1 MTVMPFIGPTATPAT
16 ASARPATDRLGT
28 GVDLPLSPDPVR
40 GALGYRSG
48 PEKVQQSIL
57 VILLTEPGERVMRPD
72 FGCGLRRFLMEP
84 NTVAVRASIQRTVAA
99 AIDAWEPR
107 VVLREVTVTPGA
119 DPALAV
125 ITIRYEHRRD
135 ASPGLLVQALG
146 LRG

>member
-1 MTVMPFIGPTATPAT
+1 MTVVSVAA
-16 ASARPATDRLGT
+16 DRLGT
-28 GVDLPLSPDPVR
+28 GWKLPLAPDPVR

-48 PEKVQQSIL
+48 PEKVQQAIL

-84 NTVAVRASIQRTVAA
+84 NTVAVRASIQRAVAA

-107 VVLREVTVTPGA
+107 VRLREVTVTPGD
-119 DPALAV
+119 DPALAI

-135 ASPGLLVQALG
+135 AAPGTVVRALS

>member
-1 MTVMPFIGPTATPAT
+1 MTVSTVAA
-16 ASARPATDRLGT
+16 DRLGT
-28 GVDLPLSPDPVR
+28 GWDLPLAPDPIR
-40 GALGYRSG
+40 GALSYRSG
-48 PEKVQQSIL
+48 PEKVQQAIL

-84 NTVAVRASIQRTVAA
+84 NTVAVRASIQRVVAA

-107 VVLREVTVTPGA
+107 VRIREVTVTPGD

-135 ASPGLLVQALG
+135 ASPGLIVRALS

>member
-1 MTVMPFIGPTATPAT
+1 MTALPLTATP
-16 ASARPATDRLGT
+16 ASARPAIDRLGT
-28 GVDLPLSPDPVR
+28 GVDLPLSPDPVH

-107 VVLREVTVTPGA
+107 VVLREVTVTPGD

-135 ASPGLLVQALG
+135 ASPGLVVQALG